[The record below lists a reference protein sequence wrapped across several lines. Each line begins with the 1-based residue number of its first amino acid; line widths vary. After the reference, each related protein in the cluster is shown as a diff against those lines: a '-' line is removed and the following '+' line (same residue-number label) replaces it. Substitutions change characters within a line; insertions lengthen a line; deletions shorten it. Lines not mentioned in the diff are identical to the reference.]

1 MEMQNTSSCAIQEI
15 VNLKLGKDARSNM
28 LSFCQQNLLPGS
40 CKFFSARNGDAAP
53 LIAGGENIFCFYL
66 FTANVE
72 YAHYGQDFAQFI
84 TDNKL
89 GKLITTEA
97 LPNRAY
103 HGGGKC
109 QAWIW
114 TPDPK
119 ALRAWY
125 DTEKAARKAAKRA
138 TAA

>member
-15 VNLKLGKDARSNM
+15 VNLKHGKDAKSNM
-28 LSFCQQNLLPGS
+28 FSFCQQNLLPGI
-40 CKFFSARNGDAAP
+40 CKFFSARNGDLAP
-53 LIAGGENIFCFYL
+53 LTAHGENIFCFYL

-72 YAHYGQDFAQFI
+72 YATYGQDFAKFI
-84 TDNKL
+84 TDHKL

-97 LPNRAY
+97 LPNVAY

-114 TPDPK
+114 TPDAK

-125 DTEKAARKAAKRA
+125 EAEKAARKAAKKSV
-138 TAA
+138 AA